1 MTAAFILAAILIVL
15 GVVAG
20 EHAARRYR
28 GRLNDAG
35 RVRRQAPENVRMR
48 W

>member
-1 MTAAFILAAILIVL
+1 MTAALICAAVLIVL

-20 EHAARRYR
+20 EAAARRYR

-35 RVRRQAPENVRMR
+35 RVRRQAARRVRER